1 MAPKMDMCPT
11 KNYIKKK
18 VLAKEQLVICL
29 EFALVGTRSVVHHNL
44 LSFPIL
50 NLQLVKLD
58 ERSRNTVLLTSTQV
72 AI

>member
-1 MAPKMDMCPT
+1 MDMCPT
-11 KNYIKKK
+11 KIYIKKK

-29 EFALVGTRSVVHHNL
+29 EFALVGTRSVVHNL

-58 ERSRNTVLLTSTQV
+58 DR
-72 AI
+72 